1 MCTVVEHREC
11 RDCEDVLPESSY
23 RNKNQRVCKPCTEKR
38 KKKRRRDNKKALVA
52 LRGGKCELCGYDKC
66 IYWIIWLLEWEKKH
80 KKNKENWTIPSRN
93 AALDFHHIDPNTK
106 FKAVA
111 HLSYNLKLM
120 IEEAKKCVMVCSNC
134 HREIHAGIIEL

>member
-66 IYWIIWLLEWEKKH
+66 G
-80 KKNKENWTIPSRN
+80 